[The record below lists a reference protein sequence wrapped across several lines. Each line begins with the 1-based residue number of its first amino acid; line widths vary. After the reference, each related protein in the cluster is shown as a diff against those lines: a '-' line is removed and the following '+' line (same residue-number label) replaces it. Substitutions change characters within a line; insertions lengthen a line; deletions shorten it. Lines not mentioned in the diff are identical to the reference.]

1 MIWHIFKKDLRLL
14 WLFGLAAAIMQF
26 AIVAV
31 HLKLGVFEEQ
41 PVFSSV
47 LLLLESMMY
56 FGVAVLI
63 ATVVHEDSI
72 VGIRQD
78 WLVRPIRRRDLLA
91 AKMLFLLLAVQLP
104 MLLAAVIGGLANEFS
119 LWLSFSEALSQNF
132 YFLIGF
138 TLPIFAFVSL
148 TRGTSEALGFA
159 FVIVVADVLGA
170 EALILPISGSP
181 LGPTSNTGLI
191 WIPLTW
197 RFAIYLVAALAILV
211 LQYFRRANRAS
222 RMVLAAAVVI
232 CLFTGLIPWNVVF
245 AWQKDIAP
253 ASFTAKSIAVRFNPT
268 LGHFQSGAQASAARN
283 PAIFGPTRRHET
295 DEDTILHLPLVFS
308 GIPAGSILKIDRA
321 VARIIEANT
330 TREQFVSAVGDPD
343 DFEVPNDDQHPSEA
357 RPVDEILHVRGSS
370 YTRLKDTP
378 VTLQLDY
385 SATLLNLSSTHS
397 IPAVNGDLRIDGLG
411 HCETR
416 LNDSRTQVEF
426 RCLDIGNTSQC
437 TTVLLRDPATGL
449 HNPPL
454 HGCRDDY
461 APYFGRYK
469 PPDTIMHT
477 GFDFNFRDPSDLIHY
492 PVNESMMK
500 GAQVLIRNYSVGGHF
515 TMHLTISAIRFADW
529 SAH

>member
-14 WLFGLAAAIMQF
+14 WPFGLAAAIMQF

-56 FGVAVLI
+56 FGVTVLI

-91 AKMLFLLLAVQLP
+91 AKLLFLLMAVQVP
-104 MLLAAVIGGLANEFS
+104 MLLAAVIGGLANGFS
-119 LWLSFSEALSQNF
+119 FWLSFSGAFSQNV

-148 TRGTSEALGFA
+148 TGSTSEALGFA
-159 FVIVVADVLGA
+159 FVIVVTVLGA

-197 RFAIYLVAALAILV
+197 RFAIYFVAALAILI
-211 LQYFRRANRAS
+211 LQYFRRATRAS
-222 RMVLAAAVVI
+222 RLVLAGTVVV
-232 CLFTGLIPWNVVF
+232 CLFTELVPWNVVF
-245 AWQKDIAP
+245 KWQKAIAP
-253 ASFTAKSIAVRFNPT
+253 ASVAAKSIAAHFDPT
-268 LGHFQSGAQASAARN
+268 LGHFQSEASPSAR
-283 PAIFGPTRRHET
+283 PAIFRPVQNHER
-295 DEDTILHLPLVFS
+295 DEDTSLHIPLVFT
-308 GIPAGSILKIDRA
+308 GIPGGSILKIDRV
-321 VARIIEANT
+321 VARLTEPNT
-330 TREQFVSAVGDPD
+330 AREQIISAVGDPD
-343 DFEVPNDDQHPSEA
+343 DFEVPNDDQHQSEP
-357 RPVDEILHVRGSS
+357 RLVDEILHVRGSS
-370 YTRLKDTP
+370 YMRLKDTP
-378 VTLQLDY
+378 GTLQLDY

-416 LNDSRTQVEF
+416 LNDSRTEVEL
-426 RCLDIGNTSQC
+426 RCLGIGDTSQC
-437 TTVLLRDPATGL
+437 TTVLLQDPATGL

-477 GFDFNFRDPSDLIHY
+477 GFDFDFRDPSDLIHY
-492 PVNESMMK
+492 PVNELMVN
-500 GAQVLIRNYSVGGHF
+500 GAQVLIKNYSVVGHF
-515 TMHLTISAIRFADW
+515 TMHLTIPTGRLADW
-529 SAH
+529 SPR